1 MSLVMI
7 VVLAAI
13 AATIF
18 SGLFAA
24 LLFRHVVSTNMVHIV
39 QSRAKTTPY
48 GTGQKAGN
56 VYYKWPSWIP
66 MFGVTVI
73 ELPVSNFDLSLNGY
87 EAYDKDRVPFMIDVT
102 AFFRINNTAEA
113 AQRVASIQEM
123 REQLELI
130 VKGAVRKVLA
140 SDVIDAIMI
149 ERSKFGDQFTAEVKD
164 QLTQWGVE
172 SVKAMELMDIR
183 DTKGFEVIANIM
195 AKKTSF
201 IAMESRTEV
210 ASNHR
215 KAETAEIEAEQAIS
229 VRKQESEQVVGER
242 TAQKDK
248 SVGIA
253 QQLSQQEVLEQ
264 QRETREREM
273 TVQRVQQVRAA
284 ENSRDEKIV
293 AAEQDKATRV
303 IMAEGAL
310 AAQIKEAEGIQK
322 LGEARAAAEQAMQL
336 APVQANI
343 TLAKEIGNNEGY
355 QKYLAMIEAIKA
367 YMAVGGEQA
376 KALQNAD
383 VKVIANAGQP
393 TEGVKNVM
401 DMFSSQGGTN
411 MAAMVEAIAQTP
423 MGEKLLAVFTGEN
436 KADQAEPIEKTEV

>member
-1 MSLVMI
+1 
-7 VVLAAI
+7 
-13 AATIF
+13 
-18 SGLFAA
+18 
-24 LLFRHVVSTNMVHIV
+24 MVHIV

-48 GTGQKAGN
+48 GTGQKSGN

-66 MFGVTVI
+66 ILGVTVI

-140 SDVIDAIMI
+140 SDVIDAIMV
-149 ERSKFGDQFTAEVKD
+149 ERSKFGDQFTHEVKD
-164 QLTQWGVE
+164 QLIQWGVE

-201 IAMESRTEV
+201 IAMESRLEV

-215 KAETAEIEAEQAIS
+215 KAENAEIEAEQAIS
-229 VRKQESEQVVGER
+229 VRQQESQQVVGER

-248 SVGIA
+248 LVGIA
-253 QQLSQQEVLEQ
+253 QQQAQQEVLEQ
-264 QRETREREM
+264 EKETRERQM
-273 TVQRVQQVRAA
+273 AVQRVQQVRAA
-284 ENSRDEKIV
+284 EISKDEKVV

-303 IMAEGAL
+303 IMADGSL
-310 AAQIKEAEGIQK
+310 LAQIKEAEGIEK
-322 LGEARAAAEQAMQL
+322 LGEARAAAEKAMQL

-343 TLAKEIGNNEGY
+343 TLAKEIGQNAGY
-355 QKYLAMIEAIKA
+355 QQYLAMIEAIKA
-367 YMAVGGEQA
+367 YITVGGEQA
-376 KALQNAD
+376 KALQKAD

-401 DMFSSQGGTN
+401 DMFTSKGGTN
-411 MAAMVEAIAQTP
+411 MAAMIEALAQTP
-423 MGEKLLAVFTGEN
+423 MGAKLLATFIGN
-436 KADQAEPIEKTEV
+436 NSDNAEATIDTEA